1 MKNNRLIIVASVM
14 IAALMGCEG
23 YFDVKPDISLV
34 VPQTLGDFQAILDAE
49 PRGLNSSPSVGLLS
63 SDDLILGQA
72 ILDRLNYAQVS
83 SYFWRDEFYLPGED
97 DSNWFTAYR
106 KVFHAN
112 LVLDGIKDYNPQSQA
127 EVKEMEILAASAKFY
142 RAVGHFEALSYFAD
156 VFKREVQDQLGVPI
170 RLTSNLNQKIKRST
184 QQQSYD
190 QIIQDL
196 KDGLGALPLKPSVLT
211 RPSKWAVHSMLS
223 RVLLYKQDYQGALLH
238 AEEALKIDDTLMD
251 YSELDSTLR
260 YSFDLFNPEVIHYG
274 ELLSGR
280 YASSTATFVN
290 PEIVRLYQEGDLRAF
305 FFFKDSQVDSL
316 KNFRGNYTGAYYIF
330 GGLAVDEVVLN
341 KAEAAIRIGDS
352 GKALEALDLL
362 IKNRVLTEYLPTW
375 TGIADTEL
383 LEVIKAERRKELV
396 FRGVRWL
403 DLKRYNL
410 LANEAITISRGYNE
424 GGSQLLPLDQKYVIP
439 IPPLEMELNPLQ
451 QNPR

>member
-1 MKNNRLIIVASVM
+1 MKNKILILFSLM
-14 IAALMGCEG
+14 FSALMGCEG
-23 YFDVKPDISLV
+23 YFDEKPDISLV

-63 SDDLILGQA
+63 SDDLVLGQA

-112 LVLDGIKDYNPQSQA
+112 LVLDGLKDYNPQSDA
-127 EVKEMEILAASAKFY
+127 EVKEMGILAASAKFY

-156 VFKREVQDQLGVPI
+156 VFKAEVQDQLGVPI
-170 RLTSNLNQKIKRST
+170 RLTSDLNQKIRRST
-184 QQQSYD
+184 QQQCYD

-196 KDGLGALPLKPSVLT
+196 QEALQELPAKPSVLT
-211 RPSKWAVHSMLS
+211 RPSKWAAHSMLS
-223 RVLLYKQDYQGALLH
+223 RILLYKQDYEGALIH
-238 AEEALKIDDTLMD
+238 AEESLKIGDTLMD
-251 YSELDSTLR
+251 YTELDSTLS
-260 YSFDLFNPEVIHYG
+260 YSFEIFNPEVIHYG
-274 ELLSGR
+274 ELLSSR
-280 YASSTATFVN
+280 YATSTATFVT
-290 PEIVRLYQEGDLRAF
+290 PEIVKLYQEGDLRPF
-305 FFFKDSQVDSL
+305 FFFKDSEVDSL

-341 KAEAAIRIGDS
+341 KAEAAARMGDS
-352 GKALEALDLL
+352 ERAINALDLL
-362 IKNRVLTEYLPTW
+362 IRNRVSTEYLPNW
-375 TGIADTEL
+375 TGIGDNEL
-383 LEVIKAERRKELV
+383 LSAIKAERRKELV
-396 FRGVRWL
+396 FRGIRWL

-410 LANEAITISRGYNE
+410 QSNEAITLSREYNA

-439 IPPLEMELNPLQ
+439 IPPIEMELNPLQ